1 MLKNIF
7 SSLILLASFGAAA
20 QSVKLG
26 AHIGNLGTEGGS
38 EIAYGVN
45 LETNPYGIA
54 AFRIDAT
61 FASFAAGNYFSTSP
75 ALVIYPMDMEE
86 MQFGIL
92 GGAGFYKIPGDKTRF
107 GLNYG
112 IKGDFALGKNVTVG
126 MEARAHPIF
135 DVADVWTVF
144 LTAALRFDLGG
155 GW

>member
-1 MLKNIF
+1 MMKSIF
-7 SSLILLASFGAAA
+7 SGIVLLASFGAAA
-20 QSVKLG
+20 QSVKIGGHVGALG
-26 AHIGNLGTEGGS
+26 SDTSS

-45 LETNPYGIA
+45 LTTNPYGIA

-61 FASFAAGNYFSTSP
+61 FASFAQGTYFSSSP
-75 ALVIYPMDMEE
+75 ALVVYPMDFEE
-86 MQFGIL
+86 MQLGFL
-92 GGAGFYKIPGDKTRF
+92 GGAGFYRLPGDKTRF

-112 IKGDFALGKNVTVG
+112 VIGDFALAENFTVG

-144 LTAALRFDLGG
+144 LTAALRFDMGG